1 MDIPLG
7 NNIRRLRRARQM
19 TQRELAWHL
28 GVTVQAVSKWELG
41 QTYPDLSLLPS
52 LADLFAVKLDDLFG
66 RTPVG

>member
-1 MDIPLG
+1 
-7 NNIRRLRRARQM
+7 M

-52 LADLFAVKLDDLFG
+52 LADLFAVTLDDLFKD
-66 RTPVG
+66 